1 MGPNAVSGRPGAAHR
16 APSGGCGAIVIL
28 VEGSVEARV
37 SHEVDRWLQWLP
49 RWRPGTH
56 RSRVRLCQRCFG
68 SPILAAAG
76 LDVDV
81 PHPVQHSFSMR
92 MKGVIDL
99 AVDDYTARNLP
110 MLHREIR
117 LAEERK
123 ARRPYR
129 AGEGLDPEFA
139 GLEVDPEPVADQ
151 PFLFTLGGLEQET
164 AAEAAEP
171 APRPFTPEEKE
182 ALREEVRLADEF
194 AKQLGR
200 RICVELAQHR
210 YRIGNAIERLVEP
223 QVADMLADL
232 DRELDAPG
240 WPG

>member
-1 MGPNAVSGRPGAAHR
+1 MAGVAAPVAPGHPSR
-16 APSGGCGAIVIL
+16 AGAPV
-28 VEGSVEARV
+28 
-37 SHEVDRWLQWLP
+37 P
-49 RWRPGTH
+49 
-56 RSRVRLCQRCFG
+56 RCFG

-81 PHPVQHSFSMR
+81 PHPVQHAFSMR
-92 MKGVIDL
+92 MKGIIDA

-110 MLHREIR
+110 MLHHEIR

-129 AGEGLDPEFA
+129 AGEGLDPEFL
-139 GLEVDPEPVADQ
+139 GLELDPEPVPDQ
-151 PFLFTLGGLEQET
+151 PFLFTLDGARGRCRGRGD
-164 AAEAAEP
+164 EP
-171 APRPFTPEEKE
+171 APRPFTTEEKE

-210 YRIGNAIERLVEP
+210 DRIGNAVERLVEP
-223 QVADMLADL
+223 QVAELLADL

-240 WPG
+240 WPGGP

>member
-1 MGPNAVSGRPGAAHR
+1 M
-16 APSGGCGAIVIL
+16 
-28 VEGSVEARV
+28 EGSVEARV

-49 RWRPGTH
+49 RWRPGSH
-56 RSRVRLCQRCFG
+56 RARTRLCQRCFG
-68 SPILAAAG
+68 SPIIAAAG

-81 PHPVQHSFSMR
+81 PHPVQHAFSMR
-92 MKGVIDL
+92 MKGIIDD

-129 AGEGLDPEFA
+129 AGEGLDPEYL
-139 GLEVDPEPVADQ
+139 GLELDPEPVPDQ
-151 PFLFTLGGLEQET
+151 PFLFTLGGLEADT
-164 AAEAAEP
+164 AAEANEP

-182 ALREEVRLADEF
+182 ALREEVRLADDF

-240 WPG
+240 WAGGAPG